1 MALVIRLL
9 LLVSLAIAPAL
20 CVVAYNEYD
29 LRQARQAELRS
40 IAERSASRAAT
51 DVRHWSTKS
60 SASAVIAKLTEVR
73 SAALTDVI
81 SEPCSHLLTS
91 LR

>member
-29 LRQARQAELRS
+29 LR
-40 IAERSASRAAT
+40 
-51 DVRHWSTKS
+51 
-60 SASAVIAKLTEVR
+60 
-73 SAALTDVI
+73 
-81 SEPCSHLLTS
+81 
-91 LR
+91 